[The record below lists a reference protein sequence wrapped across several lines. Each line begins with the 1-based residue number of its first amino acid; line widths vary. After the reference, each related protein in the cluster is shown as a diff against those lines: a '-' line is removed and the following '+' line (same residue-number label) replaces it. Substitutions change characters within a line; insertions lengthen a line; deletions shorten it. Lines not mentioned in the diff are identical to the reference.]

1 MKLQKAKPK
10 PLTVQKNVDALRIA
24 KEKMDSFLDTAG
36 KKHQYNI
43 RVKYLDLGKKSHK
56 FFWQLA
62 VDGNLD

>member
-36 KKHQYNI
+36 KKH
-43 RVKYLDLGKKSHK
+43 
-56 FFWQLA
+56 
-62 VDGNLD
+62 